1 MRLNLLICSVNT
13 LLRHH
18 RSFNQPRRAPPSYG
32 FASIEGTPWRSK
44 HEFFPGGGAGDAAAA
59 SSSSSSV
66 RRQHSARRV
75 LSSPVVAGGGFHV
88 HMDSSA
94 ALAASFGH
102 RYTTRRAMIPPPP
115 PPPNMVFERSRDDF
129 SLEKSSPLRD
139 LQQQQLQRPFSFA
152 GALRSEGPP
161 SSLLKE
167 SLIRG
172 AASAGAAGLARSHSQ
187 LHRSVWSRF
196 V

>member
-1 MRLNLLICSVNT
+1 MLIYSVNT

-59 SSSSSSV
+59 SSSSSV

-115 PPPNMVFERSRDDF
+115 PPPPPNMVFERSRDDF

-139 LQQQQLQRPFSFA
+139 LQQQQLQLQRPFSFA

-172 AASAGAAGLARSHSQ
+172 AASASAGLARSHSQ
-187 LHRSVWSRF
+187 LHRSV
-196 V
+196 